1 MTLEEIKNEYANLSA
16 LMSLF
21 FIKLDDFVES
31 EIAKKENGEE
41 YNEKVVENGSAIR
54 MHASHALGEL
64 VESKACIFDDLTLPD
79 LMCKYQYEKEMSL
92 SLEAY
97 FEQLKKQDK
106 EQTELTDAIN
116 DILNDEDD
124 VDKE

>member
-1 MTLEEIKNEYANLSA
+1 
-16 LMSLF
+16 MSMSPRGQSVPLQDNKIF
-21 FIKLDDFVES
+21 FCLVTSSIC

-64 VESKACIFDDLTLPD
+64 VESKACIFDDLALPD

-124 VDKE
+124 GDKE